1 MSPKICS
8 TSSNVH
14 LHSCRRLD
22 IFSTATIYM
31 AIQAKDNTSRIVIC
45 FHRRAR
51 KQEVRFLPET
61 QILCLSMYN
70 DRLDIVEQVVEYYKN
85 IHLRYLII
93 ALVQVLFCSIVMV
106 CTSFFKFTLV
116 STGFRFGERFGRNI
130 TVNQCNWLFMNCL
143 VLLDQ
148 TGIKWL

>member
-1 MSPKICS
+1 
-8 TSSNVH
+8 
-14 LHSCRRLD
+14 
-22 IFSTATIYM
+22 M

-85 IHLRYLII
+85 IHLRYLL
-93 ALVQVLFCSIVMV
+93 AP
-106 CTSFFKFTLV
+106 
-116 STGFRFGERFGRNI
+116 
-130 TVNQCNWLFMNCL
+130 L
-143 VLLDQ
+143 VLIAQGRVKHADSNS
-148 TGIKWL
+148 

>member
-1 MSPKICS
+1 MRLSMSYKICS

-31 AIQAKDNTSRIVIC
+31 AIQVKDNTSRIVIC

-61 QILCLSMYN
+61 LMFEYVRFLPDHALNLLNQI
-70 DRLDIVEQVVEYYKN
+70 RQQPVVQPIPFEMWQF
-85 IHLRYLII
+85 
-93 ALVQVLFCSIVMV
+93 A
-106 CTSFFKFTLV
+106 
-116 STGFRFGERFGRNI
+116 
-130 TVNQCNWLFMNCL
+130 
-143 VLLDQ
+143 
-148 TGIKWL
+148 